1 MSLSDCNGRQLN
13 AIVHITNRKNT
24 RHRGPILGIDRDA
37 VVGSGRHSYLVEPE
51 RSDVRR
57 AAHSEHKRI
66 GHKMI
71 SVAEFHGDAAVDV
84 PLGAHQRRAE
94 EELDP
99 ARRSE
104 EHTSELQ
111 SLMRTSY
118 ADFCLKKKTTHQTNP
133 KNFKTNT

>member
-1 MSLSDCNGRQLN
+1 MALSDCNGRQLN
-13 AIVHITNRKNT
+13 AIGHITNRKNT

-84 PLGAHQRRAE
+84 PLGAH
-94 EELDP
+94 
-99 ARRSE
+99 RSE
-104 EHTSELQ
+104 EHTYELQ
-111 SLMRTSY
+111 SLLRISS
-118 ADFCLKKKTTHQTNP
+118 AVFCL
-133 KNFKTNT
+133 